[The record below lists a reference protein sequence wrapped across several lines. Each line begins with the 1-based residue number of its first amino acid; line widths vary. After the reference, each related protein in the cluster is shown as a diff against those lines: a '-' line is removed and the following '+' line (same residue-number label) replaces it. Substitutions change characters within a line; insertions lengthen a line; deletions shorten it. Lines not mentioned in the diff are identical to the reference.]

1 MGNEE
6 NYNSVDNTS
15 ASRMRY
21 HTPTQPQG
29 NKTPFWES
37 TVLSN
42 PIIAGGT
49 VLLVA
54 GIIHIIK
61 YCCTRHKQPKQ
72 PVQLAR
78 QKQQVVEEQTLQR
91 QETNQQ
97 SQNLK
102 QVVEEQQKEQKRLE
116 QQRRETKQEEEEQK
130 AREQQLQQA
139 KQEEADSVTNA
150 MLRQEDINQVTK
162 SILWDV
168 IFVMQGPIMKK
179 TLIDN
184 EALTKDLIRK
194 IVTEAI
200 GKTNAL
206 TVEMQIKTT
215 AKLLAELWEK
225 PDPLAP
231 RMLYETANRLIA
243 YKPTRSQLFRE

>member
-1 MGNEE
+1 VGNEE

-102 QVVEEQQKEQKRLE
+102 QVVE
-116 QQRRETKQEEEEQK
+116 
-130 AREQQLQQA
+130 EQQLQQA